1 MTTPELAHLAGAQT
15 TAEQAAAAAQAWVDA
30 NVPSEWRAAAEAGGA
45 KAVRQIRTP
54 EDYRAWYPVFGAS
67 GLVASGWELEYGGL
81 SWSRGTVA
89 AAEAVLGR
97 YHLPRLN
104 PLGLNNAAAAL
115 FTFGTE
121 EQKRRFLPPIVRA
134 EEWWCQLFSEP
145 GAGSDLASLACR
157 AERDGD
163 EWVVTGS
170 KIWTTWADTA
180 AFGVLLA
187 RTDPDVPKHEGI
199 TYFLLDMR
207 QPGVDV
213 RPLPHMGGE
222 TEFFQVFLD
231 SARIPDAYRLGEPGQ
246 GWKVA
251 QSTLSGERQMVAGA
265 SSGGVD
271 RIGGAGT
278 TRLIRLAKRI
288 AAEGGGGWD
297 DPIVRDRLVHLY
309 CEERVRAWTNRRIR
323 AGLAA
328 GRAPGPESSIGKVH
342 QADLN
347 QRIQEAAADLLGMAG
362 IAWEGDVAAAADPAG
377 WAADMPSEVSGMLR
391 SRANTIEGGTS
402 EVNRN
407 VLAERVL
414 GLPKEPDPWRGKPWR
429 ELPRG

>member
-1 MTTPELAHLAGAQT
+1 MTETTPELAYLAGPST
-15 TAEQAAAAAQAWVDA
+15 TAEAAAAAVQEWIDA
-30 NVPSEWRAAAEAGGA
+30 NVPPAWRAAAEEAGPS
-45 KAVRQIRTP
+45 AVRKARTP
-54 EDYRAWYPVFGAS
+54 DEYRAWYPVFGRS

-81 SWSRGTVA
+81 SWTRDTVK
-89 AAEAVLGR
+89 AAETVLGR

-104 PLGLNNAAAAL
+104 PLGMNNAAAAI
-115 FTFGTE
+115 FAFGTE

-134 EEWWCQLFSEP
+134 EELWCQLFSEP
-145 GAGSDLASLACR
+145 GAGSDLASLSTR
-157 AERDGD
+157 AELDGD

-180 AFGVLLA
+180 SMAILIA
-187 RTDPDVPKHEGI
+187 RTDPDVPKHQGI
-199 TYFLLDMR
+199 TYFLIDMH

-231 SARIPDAYRLGEPGQ
+231 GARVPDSQRLGDLGQ

-278 TRLIRLAKRI
+278 VQLVRLAQRI
-288 AAEGGGGWD
+288 SDERGDAWD
-297 DPIVRDRLVHLY
+297 DPQVKDKLVRLY
-309 CEERVRAWTNRRIR
+309 AEERVRAWTNRRIR

-347 QRIQEAAADLLGMAG
+347 QRIQEAAAELLGMAG
-362 IAWEGDVAAAADPAG
+362 LAWSGDAADPA
-377 WAADMPSEVSGMLR
+377 AYARSMPPEVRGMLR

-402 EVNRN
+402 EINRN
-407 VLAERVL
+407 VLGERVL
-414 GLPKEPDPWRGKPWR
+414 GLPKEPDPWQGKPWR
-429 ELPRG
+429 EIPRG

>member
-1 MTTPELAHLAGAQT
+1 MTAPELAHFAGADT
-15 TAEQAAAAAQAWVDA
+15 TAEAAAVAAQDWVD
-30 NVPSEWRAAAEAGGA
+30 NHVPGTWRAAAEIGGA
-45 KAVRQIRTP
+45 KQVRRVRTP
-54 EDYRAWYPVFGAS
+54 EEYRAWYPVFGAS
-67 GLVASGWELEYGGL
+67 GMVASGWELEYGGL
-81 SWSRGTVA
+81 SWSREAVK

-104 PLGLNNAAAAL
+104 PLGINNAAPAL
-115 FTFGTE
+115 FAFGTE
-121 EQKRRFLPPIVRA
+121 EQKQRFLPPIVRA
-134 EEWWCQLFSEP
+134 EELWCQLFSEP
-145 GAGSDLASLACR
+145 GAGSDLASLATR
-157 AERDGD
+157 AELDGD
-163 EWVVTGS
+163 SWVITGS
-170 KIWTTWADTA
+170 KIWTTWADSA
-180 AFGVLLA
+180 SFGVLLA
-187 RTDPDVPKHEGI
+187 RTDFDVPKHQGI

-213 RPLPHMGGE
+213 RPLTHMGGE

-231 SARIPDAYRLGEPGQ
+231 EARVADSHRLGEPGQ

-278 TRLIRLAKRI
+278 NQLIRLARRI
-288 AAEGGGGWD
+288 AEQGGDGWN
-297 DPIVRDRLVHLY
+297 DPVVRDRLVHLY
-309 CEERVRAWTNRRIR
+309 AEERVRSWTNRRVR
-323 AGLAA
+323 SGLAA
-328 GRAPGPESSIGKVH
+328 GRAPGAESSIGKVH

-362 IAWEGDVAAAADPAG
+362 LAWAGDASAEGDPAE
-377 WAADMPSEVSGMLR
+377 WARDMPAEVRGMLR
-391 SRANTIEGGTS
+391 SRANTIEGGTT

-414 GLPKEPDPWRGKPWR
+414 GLPKEPDPWKGKPWR

>member
-1 MTTPELAHLAGAQT
+1 MTTPELAHLAGAT
-15 TAEQAAAAAQAWVDA
+15 TTPEDASAAAQEWI
-30 NVPSEWRAAAEAGGA
+30 NRNLPSSWREAAEAGGP
-45 KAVRQIRTP
+45 KAVRQVRTP

-67 GLVASGWELEYGGL
+67 GLVASGWDIEYGGL
-81 SWSRGTVA
+81 SWSRPTTS

-115 FTFGTE
+115 FAHGTE

-145 GAGSDLASLACR
+145 GAGSDLASLATR
-157 AERDGD
+157 AELDGD

-180 AFGVLLA
+180 SFAVLLA
-187 RTDPDVPKHEGI
+187 RTDPDVPKHQGI

-207 QPGVDV
+207 QPGVEV

-231 SARIPDAYRLGEPGQ
+231 SARIPDAYRLGDAGQ
-246 GWKVA
+246 GWKIA

-278 TRLIRLAKRI
+278 TQLIRLAKRV
-288 AAEGGGGWD
+288 ASETGGGWN
-297 DPIVRDRLVHLY
+297 DPVTRDRLVHLY
-309 CEERVRAWTNRRIR
+309 CEERTRAWTNRRIR

-362 IAWEGDVAAAADPAG
+362 IAWDGDASVAADLDAWG
-377 WAADMPSEVSGMLR
+377 TSLPSEVRGMLR

-407 VLAERVL
+407 VIAERVL
-414 GLPKEPDPWRGKPWR
+414 GLPKEPDPWKGKPWR
-429 ELPRG
+429 DLPRG